1 MGGLKGEL
9 KIARKVLSFCY
20 NKKNAQVFLICGMRA
35 ILILGIL
42 CGSCFLLTALM
53 RPDPHSGIP
62 PTKGIDST
70 LSWFKKEAPQFAA
83 SCQSLLSAIRSINTK
98 DPQSTILARQ
108 RLRDCRLHYKRIE
121 FFMEYFFRSPAHIY
135 NSPPK
140 YEPEEPDMEYQSP
153 VGLQVIESLLYDN
166 DTENSNTSGSNRNSN
181 GNNRT
186 ALQKTELLQ
195 QAAAVA
201 SSAADLP
208 SLLYDFQANDRQLLE
223 SLRIELIRIMSLG
236 ITGYDAPSLKSG
248 LSESREALQSMHI
261 QLQPYLIR
269 GEARSDSLL
278 YFLDRTITR
287 LRENP
292 GFDAFDR
299 LAFLTTAALPFQHQ
313 LNLLIRERQLELNTN
328 GVLNYNADN
337 LFSPD
342 ALIIDSFPH
351 EEAANT
357 SPPGQTDNIANTG
370 NNLGTTNNPNASV
383 GLIEAGRQLFSEKS
397 LSGNGRRSCATCHS
411 PEKMFTDQLPANS
424 TFDGHS
430 TLKRNTPTLLY
441 SGFQYRQFWDG
452 KVNTLEEQIRTV
464 LHDSLEMNGK
474 GDPTP
479 YTISALAAYIR
490 SLHPMNSSFDHY
502 MQGNARA
509 LNAREIKG
517 ANLFMGKAQC
527 ATCHFIPLF
536 NGLIPPDYKL
546 TEFEI
551 LGTTRTDQ
559 FAQPRLSTDLGR
571 YALFPFDF
579 LKGAFKTPTVRN
591 VANTYPYMHNGAF
604 HSLEKVMEFYNKGGG
619 AGLGLKI
626 PEQTLPSSP
635 LHLSDREMQDIIL
648 FLHSLTDDLHSPT
661 EITKATIHK

>member
-1 MGGLKGEL
+1 
-9 KIARKVLSFCY
+9 
-20 NKKNAQVFLICGMRA
+20 MRA

-53 RPDPHSGIP
+53 RPAPHSGIP
-62 PTKGIDST
+62 STKGIDST
-70 LSWFKKEAPQFAA
+70 LSYFKKEAPQFAA

-98 DPQSTILARQ
+98 DPHSTVLARQ
-108 RLRDCRLHYKRIE
+108 KLRDCRLHYKRIE
-121 FFMEYFFRSPAHIY
+121 SFMEYFFRSPARIY

-153 VGLQVIESLLYDN
+153 IGLQVIESLLYDN
-166 DTENSNTSGSNRNSN
+166 DDNSNKNYEV
-181 GNNRT
+181 T
-186 ALQKTELLQ
+186 ARQKNELLQ
-195 QAAAVA
+195 QTVAVA

-208 SLLYDFQANDRQLLE
+208 SLLYDFQADDRQLLE
-223 SLRIELIRIMSLG
+223 SLRIELIRIISLG

-248 LSESREALQSMHI
+248 LSESREALQSMRV
-261 QLQPYLIR
+261 QLQPYLNP
-269 GEARSDSLL
+269 GEPGSDSLL
-278 YFLDRTITR
+278 YFLDRSIT
-287 LRENP
+287 LLLNNP

-299 LAFLTTAALPFQHQ
+299 LAFLTTSALPLQHQ
-313 LNLLIRERQLELNTN
+313 LNVLIRERQLELNTN
-328 GVLNYNADN
+328 GVLNYKADN

-342 ALIIDSFPH
+342 ALIMDSFP
-351 EEAANT
+351 A
-357 SPPGQTDNIANTG
+357 SPPT
-370 NNLGTTNNPNASV
+370 
-383 GLIEAGRQLFSEKS
+383 LIEAGRQLFSEKS
-397 LSGNGRRSCATCHS
+397 LSGNGQRSCATCHS

-424 TFDGHS
+424 TFDGHGS
-430 TLKRNTPTLLY
+430 LKRNTPTLLY

-452 KVNTLEEQIRTV
+452 RANTLEEQIRTV
-464 LHDSLEMNGK
+464 LQDSLEMNGK
-474 GDPTP
+474 RDPSPHTV
-479 YTISALAAYIR
+479 SALAAYIR
-490 SLHPMNSSFDHY
+490 SLHPMNSPFDRY
-502 MQGNARA
+502 MRGDTRA

-559 FAQPRLSTDLGR
+559 FDQPRLSTDQGR

-619 AGLGLKI
+619 AGLGLKV
-626 PEQTLPSSP
+626 PEQTLPASP

-648 FLHSLTDDLHSPT
+648 FLHSLTDDLHSPN
-661 EITKATIHK
+661 EITKATAHK